1 VKKFPA
7 VFMANH
13 IPPGTPRVPRY
24 ILHALRNSGQQAAW
38 HPKQSRNHWRIRQTQ
53 RPKSDVL

>member
-13 IPPGTPRVPRY
+13 IHPGTPRVPRY
-24 ILHALRNSGQQAAW
+24 ILHALRNSGQ
-38 HPKQSRNHWRIRQTQ
+38 
-53 RPKSDVL
+53 